1 MYGFCADHGVAHRRC
16 GKLIVAT
23 EESQIPAMRAL
34 AERGRDNGVDDLE
47 WLDGTQAQDLEPA
60 LNAVAALLSP
70 SSGIVDSHGFMLAL
84 QGDAEAHGAV
94 VALNSRLAGGRA
106 TTTGLRID
114 VAGTDTAFS
123 CGGLVNCG
131 GLGAQATAAAIDGV
145 PPATIPRRYL
155 AKGSYFTLSGKAP
168 FRHLIYPMPDAGY
181 LGIHLT
187 LDLAGQAKFGPDIE
201 WIDEEDYVVDPRRA
215 DVFYDAIRHYWPDL
229 GDGALMPAHAGIR
242 PKVQAPGEPAA
253 DFIVQGPEVHGVKGL
268 VNLYGIESP
277 GQTAGMAI
285 AEMVAGM
292 LA

>member
-1 MYGFCADHGVAHRRC
+1 MTENIDCVVIGAGIVGLAVARALARAGREVVVLEAADAIGTGISSRHSEVIHAGIYYPKDSLKARLCVRGRDLMYGFCADHGVAHRRC

-131 GLGAQATAAAIDGV
+131 GLGAQATAAAMASQAGWS
-145 PPATIPRRYL
+145 PRELDVESLQREL
-155 AKGSYFTLSGKAP
+155 LRQGA
-168 FRHLIYPMPDAGY
+168 Y
-181 LGIHLT
+181 LGAR
-187 LDLAGQAKFGPDIE
+187 D
-201 WIDEEDYVVDPRRA
+201 VV
-215 DVFYDAIRHYWPDL
+215 
-229 GDGALMPAHAGIR
+229 
-242 PKVQAPGEPAA
+242 
-253 DFIVQGPEVHGVKGL
+253 
-268 VNLYGIESP
+268 SP
-277 GQTAGMAI
+277 GSTG
-285 AEMVAGM
+285 
-292 LA
+292 